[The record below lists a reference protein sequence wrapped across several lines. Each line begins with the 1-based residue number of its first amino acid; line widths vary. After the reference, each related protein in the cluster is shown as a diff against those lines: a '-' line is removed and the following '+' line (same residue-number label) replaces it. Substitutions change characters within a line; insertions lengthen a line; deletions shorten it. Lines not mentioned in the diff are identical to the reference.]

1 MTDKEKQLKVIREQL
16 AKNADET
23 QAVKGLQNAFKF
35 SSRVFKLL
43 DSDDK
48 LPKTWRECLEDALS
62 IGDSLQ
68 AIHYYQKHIDEYHLE
83 GYEKA
88 LMQQACLEAISAFGN
103 YLPTLVDIQNDLF
116 EEAKH
121 KEGDK

>member
-1 MTDKEKQLKVIREQL
+1 MTGKEKV
-16 AKNADET
+16 
-23 QAVKGLQNAFKF
+23 
-35 SSRVFKLL
+35 
-43 DSDDK
+43 
-48 LPKTWRECLEDALS
+48 
-62 IGDSLQ
+62 
-68 AIHYYQKHIDEYHLE
+68 
-83 GYEKA
+83 